1 MDTTEKVDALEKEYH
16 RAKLQL
22 EMSSIDL
29 RAAEMVRL
37 AAERHLE
44 QAKFG
49 FLGRP
54 GPNDGMTELAS

>member
-44 QAKFG
+44 QADRK
-49 FLGRP
+49 
-54 GPNDGMTELAS
+54 SVV